1 MSIGSSRSPVRRAIV
16 VGMADRTYRL
26 IVEGELGD
34 ELALAF
40 HGMTLTRTAGN
51 TALTGCVRDQ
61 SELNGLLQRVW
72 DFGLT
77 RLEPRTIDDS
87 GVAAEAG

>member
-1 MSIGSSRSPVRRAIV
+1 
-16 VGMADRTYRL
+16 
-26 IVEGELGD
+26 
-34 ELALAF
+34 
-40 HGMTLTRTAGN
+40 MTLTRPAGN

-77 RLEPRTIDDS
+77 LLELRTIDDS